1 MKSELN
7 IIKKSA
13 LNLWAGRLL
22 LPVILFLLLP
32 CKALS
37 QLVANFTVSST
48 VCSGSI
54 VTITNTSTGTSGS
67 TTFIWSFGAGANQ
80 ATSTGAGPHLITYT
94 GSGPATI
101 TLTLQDSPLT
111 PSTKSTT
118 ITINALPGVSL
129 AAAGPFCVNSSSVQ
143 LVGLP
148 AGGTYSGAGV
158 NSTGTFTPAT
168 AGSGSHTITYTFTDI
183 NSCTNSANTIIVVNP
198 LPAAP
203 VVTVV
208 DNCNGTSTLSTA
220 ATGTLL
226 WNTGAS
232 TASIIVSAAGTYT
245 VTATVNGCTGPAGSG
260 TAAPKTAPA
269 APVVTV
275 VDNCNGTSTLSTVAT
290 GTLLWSTGAAT
301 SSINVITAGVNT
313 VTTTVNGCTSPAGNG
328 TAAPKTAPP
337 APVTIVTQPNCTL
350 ATGTITV
357 TVQNAS
363 DTYSFD
369 NGAFFQAGNIKAGL
383 TPAPYN
389 VIIKS
394 SGGCSSVV
402 TVAVVN
408 PQPLPPAPIIGT
420 ITQPTC
426 VLATGSVALSGLP
439 TAVPAVTWIV
449 TRNPGSK
456 LIAWTGTTA
465 LDDLVP
471 AGTYTYTV
479 TNVTTGGC
487 TSVSSASAVVNAQPA
502 APAAPLQTT
511 DCTLGFN
518 LAKVTVTS
526 PLGTGIEYKL
536 DAGAYQTTVTFAG
549 VINGSHAITVRN
561 AAGCT
566 TTGTGFTVSC
576 GCVNGPSI
584 VLSSIT
590 GNTCGTA
597 PVTIA
602 GNEFGGNAT
611 SVSLT
616 SNGTGTLAP
625 ATVTVSPFS
634 FTYTPAAGDAGKTV
648 IITAT
653 TNNPLGVPCAAAVA
667 QFTLIVNPLPAAPT
681 VGTITQPTCNI
692 SSGSVVL
699 NGLPAAGT
707 WTLTRSPGGLTTSGT
722 GSTKTISGLDV
733 GTYTFTVGSSTGCT
747 SVASSDVLISAQPG
761 IPVTPTVGTITGPTC
776 NVSTGSVLLSGLP
789 ATGTWTLT
797 RFPGTVTTT
806 GAGISMTIPGLAP
819 GTYNYTVTSSA
830 GCVSP
835 ASSNVV
841 IIAQPGSPATPI
853 IGTITQ
859 PTCSVSTGIVVLSG
873 LPATGTWT
881 LTSTPDTI
889 TVSGTGTTTTVS
901 GLQAGAYSFIVKS
914 PTGCVS
920 AGTGVV
926 NIVLNP
932 LTPALIVSNPAPVCF
947 PSTADLTASSVTA
960 GSSTGLTYT
969 YWTNPIAT
977 VTYNSPTTANDGTY
991 YIKGTVAQ
999 SGCSVI
1005 KPVSVIV
1012 KQKPVANAG
1021 PDIAVDVQ
1029 FSTNMKAV
1037 APGINETG
1045 LWTLLSGTGTFASAS
1060 DPLTNVTNLS
1070 GGDNIFLW
1078 SVTNNV
1084 CLPSS
1089 DSVKV
1094 TVRNLVIP
1102 TLITPNMDG
1111 RNDYFV
1117 IRGKESLGKIELVI
1131 FDRNGHRVYKSN
1143 DYNNDWNG
1151 VDEKGNP
1158 LDDDTYFYILKTQT
1172 GMTYSKYIVIRR

>member
-13 LNLWAGRLL
+13 LNLWAGRSL

-32 CKALS
+32 ARALS
-37 QLVANFTVSST
+37 QTLEAKFTISSLT
-48 VCSGSI
+48 VCSGSS
-54 VTITNTSTGTSGS
+54 VTITNTSKGTSGG
-67 TTFIWSFGAGANQ
+67 TTFIWSFGAGASQ
-80 ATSTGAGPHLITYT
+80 ATSTGPGPFLITYT

-101 TLTLQDSPLT
+101 TLTLQETPLT

-118 ITINALPGVSL
+118 ITINALPVVSL

-148 AGGTYSGAGV
+148 AGGTYSGTGV
-158 NSTGTFTPAT
+158 TPTGTFTPAT
-168 AGSGSHTITYTFTDI
+168 AGPGSHTITYTFTDI
-183 NSCTNSANTIIVVNP
+183 NSCTNSASIIIVVNA

-220 ATGTLL
+220 ATGILL

-232 TASIIVSAAGTYT
+232 IASIIVNTAGTYT

-260 TAAPKTAPA
+260 TAAPKTAP
-269 APVVTV
+269 
-275 VDNCNGTSTLSTVAT
+275 S
-290 GTLLWSTGAAT
+290 
-301 SSINVITAGVNT
+301 
-313 VTTTVNGCTSPAGNG
+313 
-328 TAAPKTAPP
+328 
-337 APVTIVTQPNCTL
+337 APVTSVTQPNCTL

-369 NGAFFQAGNIKAGL
+369 NGATFQASNSKSLLATGTYNI
-383 TPAPYN
+383 
-389 VIIKS
+389 IIKN
-394 SGGCSSVV
+394 SGGCNSVA
-402 TVAVVN
+402 TAAVVSA
-408 PQPLPPAPIIGT
+408 QPVPPAPIIGT

-439 TAVPAVTWIV
+439 AATTWIV

-456 LIAWTGTTA
+456 LIAGTGTTA
-465 LDDLVP
+465 LEDPVP
-471 AGTYTYTV
+471 SGTYTYTV
-479 TNVTTGGC
+479 TNVSTGC
-487 TSVSSASAVVNAQPA
+487 TSVPSAIALVNAQPSS
-502 APAAPLQTT
+502 PAVPVQTI

-536 DAGAYQTTVTFAG
+536 DAGEYQTTVTFEG

-561 AAGCT
+561 ASGCT
-566 TTGTGFTVSC
+566 TTGTSFTVSC
-576 GCVNGPSI
+576 GCVNGPTI

-602 GNEFGGNAT
+602 GNVFGGNAT
-611 SVSLT
+611 SISLT
-616 SNGTGTLAP
+616 NNGTGTLTP
-625 ATVTVSPFS
+625 ATITVSPFS
-634 FTYTPAAGDAGKTV
+634 FSYTPAAADAGKTV

-667 QFTLIVNPLPAAPT
+667 QFTLIANPLPAAPT
-681 VGTITQPTCNI
+681 IGIITQPTCNI

-699 NGLPAAGT
+699 NGLPA
-707 WTLTRSPGGLTTSGT
+707 
-722 GSTKTISGLDV
+722 
-733 GTYTFTVGSSTGCT
+733 
-747 SVASSDVLISAQPG
+747 
-761 IPVTPTVGTITGPTC
+761 
-776 NVSTGSVLLSGLP
+776 
-789 ATGTWTLT
+789 
-797 RFPGTVTTT
+797 
-806 GAGISMTIPGLAP
+806 
-819 GTYNYTVTSSA
+819 
-830 GCVSP
+830 
-835 ASSNVV
+835 
-841 IIAQPGSPATPI
+841 
-853 IGTITQ
+853 
-859 PTCSVSTGIVVLSG
+859 
-873 LPATGTWT
+873 TGTWT
-881 LTSTPDTI
+881 LTSTPDAI

-901 GLQAGAYSFIVKS
+901 GLQVGAYSFIVKS

-920 AGTGVV
+920 AATGVV

-932 LTPALIVSNPAPVCF
+932 ITPALIVSNPAPVCF

-977 VTYNSPTTANDGTY
+977 VAYNSPTAANDGTY

-999 SGCSVI
+999 SGCSAI
-1005 KPVSVIV
+1005 KPVSVTV

-1045 LWTLLSGTGTFASAS
+1045 LWTLLSGTGTFSSAS
-1060 DPLTNVTNLS
+1060 DPVTNVTNLS